1 MSGDT
6 AFETVGERLR
16 RLRSAKGLSQREL
29 ASPGVSYAYISRI
42 EAGARTPSVKALR
55 LLAKKLGVS
64 VDYLETGRDLP
75 EAHERE
81 LRLADAELR
90 LRLGDDAVQVER
102 ELQDI
107 LSEAREAGD
116 QAAESR
122 ALLALGLVSS
132 QAGRALEAVERLEAA
147 IADER
152 VSPVLRPDVYGTL
165 AQSYVALGA
174 PDRAVSLL
182 EHCLA
187 DVATRAPDDV
197 HAHVRFATF
206 LSYALTDAGD
216 YQRAAEVVTEALARA
231 DGDADAY
238 TRVRLYWSMSR
249 LAGIEGQMAESLE
262 YIRRAITLL
271 ETTEDTLTL
280 ARAHLLAANIE
291 FGQGEKPSAR
301 RHVKLAEGLLG
312 SPAEKLDVGMVRILQ
327 AHLEDEPGRAVEIA
341 REAVDLVGEYNPAER
356 GAAMWALAGGLL
368 RQGKTDAASDAYGV
382 AVDLLAVHGRR
393 TDAAV
398 ACREWAD
405 LLLEAGRAEQ
415 AARVSSRAESLS
427 AVSSS

>member
-1 MSGDT
+1 MSGDS
-6 AFETVGERLR
+6 AVETVGERLR
-16 RLRSAKGLSQREL
+16 RLRRAKALSQREL

-55 LLAKKLGVS
+55 VLAKKLGVS

-90 LRLGDDAVQVER
+90 LRLGDDAAQVER
-102 ELQDI
+102 ELQEI
-107 LSEAREAGD
+107 LTEASEAGD
-116 QAAESR
+116 LAAESR
-122 ALLALGLVSS
+122 ALLALGLVAS

-147 IADER
+147 IGKER
-152 VSPVLRPDVYGTL
+152 VSPSLRPDVYGTL
-165 AQSYVALGA
+165 GQSYVALGA
-174 PDRAVSLL
+174 PDRAVSLF
-182 EHCLA
+182 ERCLA
-187 DVATRAPDDV
+187 DIATRAPDDV

-206 LSYALTDAGD
+206 LSYALTDAGE
-216 YQRAAEVVTEALARA
+216 YQRAAEVITEALARA
-231 DGDADAY
+231 DEDADAY

-249 LAGIEGQMAESLE
+249 LAGIEGHMTESLE

-280 ARAHLLAANIE
+280 ARAHVLAANIE
-291 FGQGEKPSAR
+291 YGQGEKTSAR
-301 RHVKLAEGLLG
+301 RHVKLAEALLG
-312 SPAEKLDVGMVRILQ
+312 SSAEKLDIGMVRILQ
-327 AHLEDEPGRAVEIA
+327 AHLEEEPDRAVLIA

-356 GAAMWALAGGLL
+356 GAAMWALAGGLS
-368 RQGKTDAASDAYGV
+368 RQGKTEAASDAYGV

-398 ACREWAD
+398 ACREWAHV
-405 LLLEAGRAEQ
+405 LLEAGRTEQ
-415 AARVSSRAESLS
+415 AERVSSRADSLS
-427 AVSSS
+427 TVSAS